1 MLAHRNKS
9 NLGIYGFD
17 AVNLFTNDEIF
28 CAGFEPTP
36 DDVSLI
42 DQLLV
47 DLNSL
52 AYSHQPI
59 CLYINRKNDLYW
71 MDVKLYCMGDPL
83 FADSQNTTLKEA
95 SQRLKKKIVDQIPFA
110 THSLEDFQ
118 SIAMNQI

>member
-28 CAGFEPTP
+28 CAGFEPSP
-36 DDVSLI
+36 SDVNLI
-42 DQLLV
+42 DQLIS
-47 DLNSL
+47 DLNAL

-83 FADSQNTTLKEA
+83 FADSQNPTLTEA
-95 SQRLKKKIVDQIPFA
+95 INSLKKKIKDQIPFA
-110 THSLEDFQ
+110 TYSLEDFQ
-118 SIAMNQI
+118 AMAINQI